1 MADMTDGA
9 PWPSALD
16 NHNTVDGRTVGRS
29 DWRTDGHTEA
39 TLGGTGRL
47 KIFT

>member
-29 DWRTDGHTEA
+29 DGHTEA
-39 TLGGTGRL
+39 TLGGSGRL